1 MEQKIDS
8 FIPLSEV
15 RKGISAA
22 MNKHKQAKS
31 KWLACLTACCLL
43 ASGSSLA
50 SADSALPFDDISQS
64 YAKEQ
69 ILDLYSR
76 NGIEGTAPRTFE
88 PDKPITRAEFITL
101 LDRAL
106 RLQPVDSAVPA
117 FTDVP
122 KGTWFYG
129 WIQAG
134 VELGIADGI
143 SSEHFAP
150 NERMTRQEAAALLV
164 KALKQSSAMNA
175 GSSVST
181 PFADSLQTAGWA
193 VPYINQIYQMGL
205 MEGDQQGFRPN
216 DSMTRQETAVVM
228 DKLFT
233 IPHWSDAL
241 LASPSSRI
249 QLGWQYNE
257 TDEQFEQQVLSSNIN
272 TLSPRWFFLDKNLVV
287 QDAADPSLV
296 TWAGQNNKRI
306 WAMVG
311 NHSDMDWTH
320 QVLSDAALAASVI
333 GKLSEA
339 AQKYNLDGLN
349 IDFENVAPADRQ
361 GFTSFMANLAQ
372 ELHAHNKVVSV
383 NISPDTGTDW
393 TEAFDYAALGQ
404 SADYVVL
411 MAYDEHWAGDDIPG
425 SVSSLPWVTHGIGKL
440 LSSVPAAKVIAALP
454 FYTRDWT
461 SDMLGTSSTELT
473 IREQHQ
479 LVSEMNAV
487 PRWDGTTGQYM
498 AGYELNN
505 VPHRIWIEDSRSL
518 ALKYRAGLSSQV
530 AGFAYWYTGGESADV
545 WDSLMNTMK
554 YDAYTF

>member
-1 MEQKIDS
+1 
-8 FIPLSEV
+8 
-15 RKGISAA
+15 
-22 MNKHKQAKS
+22 MNKLKQAKS
-31 KWLACLTACCLL
+31 KWLACLIVLL
-43 ASGSSLA
+43 ASVSTLA
-50 SADSALPFDDISQS
+50 VTAKADSALPFDDISQS
-64 YAKEQ
+64 YAREQ
-69 ILDLYSR
+69 ILDLYNR
-76 NGIEGTAPRTFE
+76 NGIDGTAPRTFE
-88 PDKPITRAEFITL
+88 PDKHITRAEFITL

-106 RLQPVDSAVPA
+106 RLQPVDSGVPA

-150 NERMTRQEAAALLV
+150 NERMTRQEAAELLV

-233 IPHWSDAL
+233 VPRWSDAL

-257 TDEQFEQQVLSSNIN
+257 TDEQFEQQVLSSSIN

-287 QDAADPSLV
+287 QDAADPALV

-311 NHSDMDWTH
+311 NHSDMEWTH
-320 QVLSDAALAASVI
+320 QVLSDAALTASVI

-361 GFTSFMANLAQ
+361 GFTSFMASLAQ
-372 ELHAHNKVVSV
+372 ELHAHNKVLSV
-383 NISPDTGTDW
+383 NISPDAGTDW

-425 SVSSLPWVTHGIGKL
+425 SVSSLPWVTQGIGKL

-505 VPHRIWIEDSRSL
+505 VPHMIWLEDSRSL
-518 ALKYRAGLSSQV
+518 ALKYRAGLSSHV